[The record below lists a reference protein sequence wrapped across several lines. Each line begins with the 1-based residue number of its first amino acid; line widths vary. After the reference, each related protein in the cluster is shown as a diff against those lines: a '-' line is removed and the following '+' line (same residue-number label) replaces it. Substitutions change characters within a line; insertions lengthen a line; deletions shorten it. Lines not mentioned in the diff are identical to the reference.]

1 MRDMNTQGTA
11 IDLEK
16 ADAILL
22 LDAPK
27 WESPDVCDT
36 SRASFSYALILAVP
50 VALILAGFA
59 FLAQL
64 TPDLPVV
71 STLVLGR

>member
-1 MRDMNTQGTA
+1 MNTQGTS

-22 LDAPK
+22 LDAPR
-27 WESPDVCDT
+27 WESPDVCNT

-59 FLAQL
+59 FLARL
-64 TPDLPVV
+64 TPDLPTV

>member
-1 MRDMNTQGTA
+1 MNTQSTA

-36 SRASFSYALILAVP
+36 SRASFSYALILMVP

-59 FLAQL
+59 FLAQM
-64 TPDLPVV
+64 TPDLPLV

>member
-1 MRDMNTQGTA
+1 M
-11 IDLEK
+11 DLDK

-27 WESPDVCDT
+27 REAPDVCDT
-36 SRASFSYALILAVP
+36 SRATFSYALILAVP

-59 FLAQL
+59 FLSRL
-64 TPDLPVV
+64 TPELPAV
-71 STLVLGR
+71 SALVLGR